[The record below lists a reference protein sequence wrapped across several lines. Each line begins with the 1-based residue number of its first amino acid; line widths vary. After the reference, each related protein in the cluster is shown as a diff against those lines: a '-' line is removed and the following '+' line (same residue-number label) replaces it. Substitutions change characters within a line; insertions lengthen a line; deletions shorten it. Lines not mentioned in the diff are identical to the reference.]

1 MVFKKDS
8 DHANLVKQFAA
19 LEAELEQAKSGQNDL
34 NKIIENSKVLEEK
47 VANLEAELEQARTGQ
62 NDLKEISENR
72 KELLKKVAILESEL
86 NQAQDGQ
93 AELKS
98 IIENKDLEL
107 NELKTEALEKNNSKI
122 VQENN
127 NVDTKEFSCELCSYS
142 NDRKWNL
149 QRHCDKKFKSQLRCN
164 DHETAVHK
172 PDFEGFK
179 CPQCP
184 EILAFS
190 TCLQRHIQKFHQE

>member
-34 NKIIENSKVLEEK
+34 NKIVENSKVLEEK

-149 QRHCDKKFKSQLRCN
+149 QKHVSRYQMPAL
-164 DHETAVHK
+164 
-172 PDFEGFK
+172 
-179 CPQCP
+179 
-184 EILAFS
+184 
-190 TCLQRHIQKFHQE
+190 